1 MARNGKPRRAPRSN
15 GKTNGHAKA
24 AHWVGRKLKRKEV
37 PRLIQGISH
46 YTDDLKLPRMLH
58 CVLVRSPYAHAEVG
72 AIRTDAA
79 RAVHGVVGVFTAE
92 DVSSI
97 GMVPCAIQMPDLKV
111 PKHPVLATERVRYV
125 GEQIG
130 RAHV

>member
-1 MARNGKPRRAPRSN
+1 MAHNGNSKSSN
-15 GKTNGHAKA
+15 GKGNGKVQP
-24 AHWVGRKLKRKEV
+24 WVGRKLKRKED

-97 GMVPCAIQMPDLKV
+97 GMVPCAIQMPDL
-111 PKHPVLATERVRYV
+111 
-125 GEQIG
+125 
-130 RAHV
+130 